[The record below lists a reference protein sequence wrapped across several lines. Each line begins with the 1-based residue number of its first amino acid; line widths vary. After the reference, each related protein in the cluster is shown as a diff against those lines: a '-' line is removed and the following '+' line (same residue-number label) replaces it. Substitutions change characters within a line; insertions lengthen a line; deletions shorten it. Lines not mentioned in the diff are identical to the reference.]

1 MLESFEYHSVAEEIL
16 DFEMKD
22 PKVLQK
28 NSLVPMRTIIG
39 ENGLPFQPFVN
50 QYR

>member
-1 MLESFEYHSVAEEIL
+1 MLKSSEYCSIDEEIL

-28 NSLVPMRTIIG
+28 NSLVPMRKIG
-39 ENGLPFQPFVN
+39 ANGLPFKPSVN
-50 QYR
+50 